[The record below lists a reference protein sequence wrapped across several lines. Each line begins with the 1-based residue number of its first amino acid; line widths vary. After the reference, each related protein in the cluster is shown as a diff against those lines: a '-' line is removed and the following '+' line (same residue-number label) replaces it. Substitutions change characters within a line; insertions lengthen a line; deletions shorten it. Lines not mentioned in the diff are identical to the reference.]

1 MATPLRRGDAPLLP
15 HQLDVVADRVSSVKV
30 MTGGYRS
37 AKTVTGVA
45 CAVDMGFRGIALGD
59 SVDGLVVGPTFR
71 FVNDVIVRNFKT
83 FLTRWHIPHVYH
95 KTDKILTVGRRRR
108 FDIFCRSADDP
119 RAIEG
124 VTAGWL
130 WGDEWEL
137 WAPEALTTAFG
148 RVSKGQV
155 MQRLLTGT
163 PEGFGPN
170 SKAVL
175 GEVPLQVVRR
185 HMKKDDDGKEVE
197 HYRVLK
203 SADGLLTQWI
213 VASHA
218 NTTLPPG
225 YVAGMRKHLDA
236 DGADEK
242 LLGERRAKG
251 GRVYSRFDRALHS
264 AQACVTPG
272 EGRVQVWADFNWGH
286 MVWVVVEVDEH
297 ARAAHIV
304 GELIG
309 KDTDTAAQA
318 EQMKTYLAAYLT
330 RTRRR
335 QTTPEDVRY
344 MRIPVWCDATATQ
357 HTAVTPITH
366 AVIIRQ
372 AGFEPQ
378 HGARNPLIDDR
389 VNTVQIML
397 RDMRLTVDADR
408 APTTTASFERQ
419 VWVDGK
425 PDKSGGIDA
434 PMDAVGYGCWWQ
446 FPVWR
451 RPDQRDPRGRGN
463 AARP

>member
-1 MATPLRRGDAPLLP
+1 MRIPLLRGDAPLLP
-15 HQLDVVADRVSSVKV
+15 HQLDVVGDRTSRKKI

-45 CAVDMGFRGIALGD
+45 CSCDMGFRGLAAGD
-59 SVDGLVVGPTFR
+59 IVDGLVVGPTFR
-71 FVNDVIVRNFKT
+71 FVNDVIVRNFKN
-83 FLTRWHIPHVYH
+83 FLTLWRIPHDYH
-95 KTDKILTVGRRRR
+95 KTDKILTIGGPRGH
-108 FDIFCRSADDP
+108 FDVFCRSADDP

-137 WAPEALTTAFG
+137 WDPEALTTALG
-148 RVSKGQV
+148 RVSKGSV
-155 MQRLLTGT
+155 MQVLLTGT

-170 SKAVL
+170 FKSVL
-175 GEVPLQVVRR
+175 GGCDLRSVRR
-185 HMKKDDDGKEVE
+185 GPRYEV
-197 HYRVLK
+197 LQT
-203 SADGLLTQWI
+203 ADGTLTQWI
-213 VASHA
+213 VESAA
-218 NTTLPPG
+218 NTTLPSH
-225 YVAGMRKHLDA
+225 YVADMRKHLDD

-242 LLGERRAKG
+242 LKGLRRAKG
-251 GRVYSRFDRALHS
+251 GRVYSRFDRAIHGT
-264 AQACVTPG
+264 QACVVPG
-272 EGRVQVWADFNWGH
+272 EGRIQVWADFNWGH
-286 MVWVVVEVDEH
+286 MVWVVAEVDEH

-318 EQMKTYLAAYLT
+318 EQMKTYLSAYLT

-335 QTTPEDVRY
+335 QVTTEDVRQ

-366 AVIIRQ
+366 AVIIKQ
-372 AGFEPQ
+372 AGFDPQ

-397 RDMRLTVDADR
+397 RDVRLTVDADR

-419 VWVDGK
+419 VWVDGR

-451 RPDQRDPRGRGN
+451 RPDQRDTRGRGN
-463 AARP
+463 AIRP